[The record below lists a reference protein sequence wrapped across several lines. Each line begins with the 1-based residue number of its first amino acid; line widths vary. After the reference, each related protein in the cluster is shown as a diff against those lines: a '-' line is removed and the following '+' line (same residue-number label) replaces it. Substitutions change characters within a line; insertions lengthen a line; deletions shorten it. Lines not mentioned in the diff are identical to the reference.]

1 MGQNSKYLLKSLYDI
16 EDNFSICNQNKT
28 LLIRNDG
35 EINKVKISF
44 GSNNIF
50 FVAKKKQL
58 TIVVSF

>member
-35 EINKVKISF
+35 EINKDKISF